1 MPDERTTGAGEQ
13 GARERVTLRMLLL
26 GTGPRFARDALGP
39 VITFYLVWR
48 VIGLV
53 SGILAATLVSVLAF
67 VWERRRMRTGLAP
80 AIGLTIA
87 LVQAAAGLL
96 SGSAKW
102 YFAPAV
108 IVNAAYGVA
117 FLVSVPLGR
126 PLAGVFAS
134 ETYPF
139 PPEVKSS
146 ATFRHVFSRVSLV
159 WAFYLLAR
167 SALRLATLTRASV
180 DVFIVV
186 NVLTGLPI
194 TAALMT
200 WSVWYGLRGFRRSE
214 EWGPYLR

>member
-1 MPDERTTGAGEQ
+1 MPDEGT
-13 GARERVTLRMLLL
+13 RERVTLRMLLL

-39 VITFYLVWR
+39 VITFYVVWKLV
-48 VIGLV
+48 GLV
-53 SGILAATLVSVLAF
+53 PGILAATLVSVLAF

-146 ATFRHVFSRVSLV
+146 ATFRRVFSRVSLV

-167 SALRLATLTRASV
+167 SALRLATLTHASV

-200 WSVWYGLRGFRRSE
+200 WSIWYGLRGFRRSE

>member
-1 MPDERTTGAGEQ
+1 M
-13 GARERVTLRMLLL
+13 
-26 GTGPRFARDALGP
+26 
-39 VITFYLVWR
+39 
-48 VIGLV
+48 
-53 SGILAATLVSVLAF
+53 
-67 VWERRRMRTGLAP
+67 
-80 AIGLTIA
+80 
-87 LVQAAAGLL
+87 
-96 SGSAKW
+96 
-102 YFAPAV
+102 
-108 IVNAAYGVA
+108 NAAYGVA

-146 ATFRHVFSRVSLV
+146 ATFRRVFSRVSLV

-180 DVFIVV
+180 DAFIVV

-200 WSVWYGLRGFRRSE
+200 WSIWYGLRGFRRSE
-214 EWGPYLR
+214 EWGSYLR

>member
-1 MPDERTTGAGEQ
+1 MPNEGTAAAVER
-13 GARERVTLRMLLL
+13 GARAPATLRMLLL

-39 VITFYLVWR
+39 VVAFYLVWKL
-48 VIGLV
+48 VGLAP
-53 SGILAATLVSVLAF
+53 GILAATLVSVLAF
-67 VWERRRMRTGLAP
+67 VWERRRLRTGLAP

-96 SGSAKW
+96 SGSARW

-139 PPEVKSS
+139 PPEVRSS
-146 ATFRHVFSRVSLV
+146 ATFRRVFSRVSLV

-167 SALRLATLTRASV
+167 SALRLATLTQASV
-180 DVFIVV
+180 DAFIVV
-186 NVLTGLPI
+186 NVLTGFPI

-200 WSVWYGLRGFRRSE
+200 WSIWYGLRGFRRSE